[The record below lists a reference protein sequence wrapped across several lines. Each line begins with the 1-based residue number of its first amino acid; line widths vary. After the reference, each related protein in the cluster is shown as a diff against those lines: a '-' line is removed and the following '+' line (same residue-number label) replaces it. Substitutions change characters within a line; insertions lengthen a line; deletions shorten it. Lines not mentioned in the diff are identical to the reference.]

1 MGSPHSDAAHALDG
15 SNAALWK
22 LIRTRAHQLAT
33 LHRDPTDRELD
44 EFTRLVEQL
53 PAPAALRPSR

>member
-1 MGSPHSDAAHALDG
+1 MEPGRRFDG

-33 LHRDPTDRELD
+33 LHRHPTDRELD

-53 PAPAALRPSR
+53 PPPAALRPNR

>member
-1 MGSPHSDAAHALDG
+1 MASPDMEPGRRLDG

-33 LHRDPTDRELD
+33 LRRHPTDRELD

-53 PAPAALRPSR
+53 PPPAAVRPNR